1 MWEKLLEID
10 RDTFSWIHHSWI
22 GEFESF
28 WVFVTRI
35 QNWFLLYILFFY
47 LLFKRVKKPLN
58 YIAMTAISVVVSVTL
73 LITNLVKNQVE
84 RLRPNSDPV
93 LMDSIQIVW
102 RPENFS
108 FWSGHSAVSFAVT
121 SFVVLVLRSTG
132 MTRWI
137 LLMYIWPVT
146 FAFSRIFVG
155 VHYPADVCVGMLVG
169 LLLGGWCYLLF
180 SKIEIRLQHTA

>member
-1 MWEKLLEID
+1 MWETLLEVD
-10 RDTFSWIHHSWI
+10 QYTFSWINNSWI

-28 WVFVTRI
+28 WVFATRI
-35 QNWFLLYILFFY
+35 QNWVLLYILFFY

-58 YIAMTAISVVVSVTL
+58 YIAMAAIPVVVSATL
-73 LITNLVKNQVE
+73 LLTNLVKNRVE
-84 RLRPNSDPV
+84 RLRPNNDPV
-93 LMDSIQIVW
+93 LMDSIQLVSN
-102 RPENFS
+102 PESFS

-137 LLMYIWPVT
+137 LLIYMWPAT

-155 VHYPADVCVGMLVG
+155 VHYPADVFIGMLAG
-169 LLLGGWCYLLF
+169 LLLGGLFHLLY